1 MSAPSI
7 AKPSRKLIPV
17 AREKLRLRNTCS
29 GSTGSA
35 ARVWMNRN
43 AAVAAMAS
51 RPRPTIIGDPQA
63 YWVPPQVVSRTSD
76 VAAMASMAAPR

>member
-1 MSAPSI
+1 M
-7 AKPSRKLIPV
+7 PSRKLIAV
-17 AREKLRLRNTCS
+17 ATEKLRLRNTCS

-51 RPRPTIIGDPQA
+51 TPRPTIIVDPQA
-63 YWVPPQVVSRTSD
+63 YWVPPQVVSRTID
-76 VAAMASMAAPR
+76 VAAIASTPAPR